1 MSKRLD
7 QEREKRL
14 SPQRFETAL
23 KEIEA
28 IVPEVYPNSAIGKID
43 FMYNGSLVTYWPY
56 SGWASGKSIKD
67 GRGLKNLLK
76 QIDSN
81 E

>member
-7 QEREKRL
+7 QEREKKL
-14 SPQRFETAL
+14 SPTRMDTA
-23 KEIEA
+23 INA
-28 IVPEVYPNSAIGKID
+28 IVGDRGYRLEDRDSNISIS
-43 FMYNGSLVTYWPY
+43 FMHKGSLVTYWPY

-67 GRGLKNLLK
+67 GRGLNNLLK
-76 QIDSN
+76 QLD